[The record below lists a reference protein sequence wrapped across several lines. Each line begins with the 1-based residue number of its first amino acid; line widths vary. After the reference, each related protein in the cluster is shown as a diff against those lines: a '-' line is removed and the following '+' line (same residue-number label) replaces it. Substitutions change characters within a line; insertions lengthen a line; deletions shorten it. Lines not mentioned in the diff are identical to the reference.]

1 MGKTRVFLKNTG
13 FFYIIKR
20 SLSLG
25 ELIVLSIVEEK
36 GAQDISMSGEYK
48 AMFNDWKNRSDDFQ
62 NLLLDY
68 EDVDDEMMPWSEIYR
83 RAHALFK
90 EKVWHQ
96 QPRANPLDN
105 AIVQEENYKNA
116 IKVLKREYNFHLEA
130 HDDYDQK
137 FKVWLKAY
145 PAAKK
150 KSILDEH
157 EQNWS
162 AIYTV
167 YNKIFKDEVWNEYR
181 DEMYQ
186 MRKEELKTNN

>member
-1 MGKTRVFLKNTG
+1 
-13 FFYIIKR
+13 
-20 SLSLG
+20 
-25 ELIVLSIVEEK
+25 
-36 GAQDISMSGEYK
+36 MSEEYK
-48 AMFNDWKNRSDDFQ
+48 AMFEDWKNHSDGFQ

-96 QPRANPLDN
+96 RSRASPLDK
-105 AIVQEENYKNA
+105 AIVQEENYKTG
-116 IKVLKREYNFHLEA
+116 IKVLKRVYNFNSDA
-130 HDDYDQK
+130 RDDYQEK

-145 PAAKK
+145 PVAKK
-150 KSILDEH
+150 KSIIDEH

-162 AIYTV
+162 EIY
-167 YNKIFKDEVWNEYR
+167 KIFHGIFKDEVWNEYR
-181 DEMYQ
+181 DEMCQ

>member
-1 MGKTRVFLKNTG
+1 
-13 FFYIIKR
+13 
-20 SLSLG
+20 
-25 ELIVLSIVEEK
+25 
-36 GAQDISMSGEYK
+36 MSEEYK
-48 AMFNDWKNRSDDFQ
+48 AMFEDWKDRSDDFQ

-96 QPRANPLDN
+96 RSRASPLDN

-116 IKVLKREYNFHLEA
+116 IKVLKREYNFNSEA
-130 HDDYDQK
+130 HVDYDQK

-150 KSILDEH
+150 KSIINEH
-157 EQNWS
+157 KQNWS
-162 AIYTV
+162 AIYKIF
-167 YNKIFKDEVWNEYR
+167 NGIFKDEVWNEYR
-181 DEMYQ
+181 DEMSQ